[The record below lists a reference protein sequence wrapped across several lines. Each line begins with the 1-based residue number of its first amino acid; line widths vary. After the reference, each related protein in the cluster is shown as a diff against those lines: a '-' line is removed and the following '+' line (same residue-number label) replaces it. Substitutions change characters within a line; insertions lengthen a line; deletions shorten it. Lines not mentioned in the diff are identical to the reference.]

1 MAVTLRFRS
10 AFEAPEMKKALINT
24 TTALVFAALGLL
36 SRGGASS
43 GAVQETGAGDWAV
56 KVGQTDRGPAQWR
69 MSPAPVATQ
78 QKGAGLMSYD
88 EYAKGRHSS
97 PYVIEIQVGEGALL
111 YFGAQHINDPKH
123 SQVTEIEKQWRQFH
137 PTLAFNEGG
146 DPPVAQSVEEAV
158 SRHGEAGLTRFL
170 AARDKVPVR
179 SLEPGR
185 ADEVAMLLKTYTPE
199 QVKVFYALRQVPQF
213 YRSKHDE
220 PIETYMD
227 HELKRLTGIPG
238 LEGQPRN
245 FAELEKSCLWL
256 SPRLREWREA
266 PQSWFSPMD
275 SQAYTNQV
283 SRLTAEFRDQH
294 MVKLLVD
301 EVKQEKKVFAVV
313 GFSHVVMQESVLRAA
328 LRSK

>member
-1 MAVTLRFRS
+1 
-10 AFEAPEMKKALINT
+10 
-24 TTALVFAALGLL
+24 
-36 SRGGASS
+36 
-43 GAVQETGAGDWAV
+43 
-56 KVGQTDRGPAQWR
+56 

-111 YFGAQHINDPKH
+111 
-123 SQVTEIEKQWRQFH
+123 
-137 PTLAFNEGG
+137 
-146 DPPVAQSVEEAV
+146 
-158 SRHGEAGLTRFL
+158 
-170 AARDKVPVR
+170 
-179 SLEPGR
+179 
-185 ADEVAMLLKTYTPE
+185 
-199 QVKVFYALRQVPQF
+199 
-213 YRSKHDE
+213 SKHDE

-301 EVKQEKKVFAVV
+301 EVKQGKKVFAVV

>member
-1 MAVTLRFRS
+1 
-10 AFEAPEMKKALINT
+10 MKRASINT

-36 SRGGASS
+36 SIGGASS
-43 GAVQETGAGDWAV
+43 DATQETGAGDLTSEV
-56 KVGQTDRGPAQWR
+56 KQTDSSPAPWL
-69 MSPAPVATQ
+69 MSPASAATQ

-88 EYAKGRHSS
+88 EYAKARHPY
-97 PYVIEIQVGEGALL
+97 PYVVEIQAGEGALL

-137 PTLAFNEGG
+137 PALAFNEGG

-158 SRHGEAGLTRFL
+158 GRFGEPGLTRFL
-170 AARDKVPVR
+170 AARDKVPIR
-179 SLEPGR
+179 SLEPSR

-220 PIETYMD
+220 TIETYVD
-227 HELKRLTGIPG
+227 HALKRLTGIPG
-238 LEGQPRN
+238 LEGPPRN
-245 FAELEKSCLWL
+245 SAELEKSCLWL

-266 PQSWFSPMD
+266 PQSWFNPLE
-275 SQAYTNQV
+275 SQSYTNQL
-283 SRLTAEFRDQH
+283 SRLAGEFRNRH

-301 EVKQEKKVFAVV
+301 EVKQGKKVFAVV
-313 GFSHVVMQESVLRAA
+313 GISHVVMQEGMLRAA
-328 LRSK
+328 LGSK